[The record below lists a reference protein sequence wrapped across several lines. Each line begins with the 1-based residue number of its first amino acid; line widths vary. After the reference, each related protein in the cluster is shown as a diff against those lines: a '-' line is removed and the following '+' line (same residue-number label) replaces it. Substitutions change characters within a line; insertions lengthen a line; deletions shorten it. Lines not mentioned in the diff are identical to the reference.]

1 MASDLDSVAKK
12 IEGICRGGVHK
23 LHSGRMGRLP
33 KGAGRGGAIGGVGIG
48 SVETLRRSLLG
59 KGLDSVVGGE
69 NGSGEMLRKSLV
81 GRDDLGLG
89 DDMSSGKTMKKSF
102 VAKLDAALG
111 EVGSAEAMRQ
121 SLGLGLGLAMKG
133 NLSLGG
139 KIGNVERM
147 GKSSM
152 GKGDLS
158 LSGEKLSKSLGGK
171 GNASVGVGFESEE
184 KVEYDLEIPMKLM
197 QEAEGHTVMVEFKS
211 GDKYHGTLVE
221 CDDSWNCQLE
231 NAAYTSK
238 VQIHVSRNNTIST
251 IDHVNVANRNFIAVC
266 VIFLIWIEDSF
277 LCLRYCEGRKM

>member
-1 MASDLDSVAKK
+1 MASDLESVARK

-23 LHSGRMGRLP
+23 LYSGRMGRLS

-48 SVETLRRSLLG
+48 SIETMRRSLLG
-59 KGLDSVVGGE
+59 KGSDSVLGGE
-69 NGSGEMLRKSLV
+69 IGSGEMLRKSLL
-81 GRDDLGLG
+81 GRDNLGLLG

-111 EVGSAEAMRQ
+111 ELGSAEAMRQ
-121 SLGLGLGLAMKG
+121 SLGLGLAVKG

-139 KIGNVERM
+139 KVGNVEKM
-147 GKSSM
+147 GKSFM

-158 LSGEKLSKSLGGK
+158 LGGETGRGEKLSKSFGGK

-184 KVEYDLEIPMKLM
+184 KVEYDLEIPMKMM
-197 QEAEGHTVMVEFKS
+197 QEAEGHTIMVEFKS

-238 VQIHVSRNNTIST
+238 VQIHVSRNNTISM
-251 IDHVNVANRNFIAVC
+251 
-266 VIFLIWIEDSF
+266 E
-277 LCLRYCEGRKM
+277 Y